1 MFVPMGCLWLSTRQV
16 QKKIAGQINIT
27 KMEVSTQ
34 DQRLK
39 VFKLYVGTV
48 NISLG
53 KLCLNWNM
61 KYKKEYTQGK
71 MKLRETQ

>member
-1 MFVPMGCLWLSTRQV
+1 
-16 QKKIAGQINIT
+16 
-27 KMEVSTQ
+27 MEVSTQ

-71 MKLRETQ
+71 MKSREKR